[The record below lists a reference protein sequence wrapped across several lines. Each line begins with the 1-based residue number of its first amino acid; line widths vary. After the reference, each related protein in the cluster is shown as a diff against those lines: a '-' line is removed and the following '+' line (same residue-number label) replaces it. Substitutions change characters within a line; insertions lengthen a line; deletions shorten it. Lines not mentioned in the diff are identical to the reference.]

1 MAKVTQEMAEA
12 GPKPLWL
19 ALHPLPKLFCSAP
32 LVPEVFLFSSP
43 LDLVAPFDP
52 IPTLAFSEVGSARSP
67 ALPLLSSVNS
77 QELSE
82 RRVGPALRGM
92 RSFA

>member
-1 MAKVTQEMAEA
+1 MAEA

-19 ALHPLPKLFCSAP
+19 APHPLPKLFCSAH
-32 LVPEVFLFSSP
+32 LVPDASLFPSP
-43 LDLVAPFDP
+43 LDLPAPFDP

-67 ALPLLSSVNS
+67 ALPPLSSVNS

-82 RRVGPALRGM
+82 KRDGPALKGT